1 MSAPNS
7 VIELAEAR
15 QAARANK
22 DFALADSLRDQIF
35 AAGFEVADVAGGFE
49 LTEKARFPVIAKL
62 RELKALNLPTHEI
75 TALLVIEGFIH
86 CSTEAQVQGVLERYY
101 ADKTNLVKLVID
113 TNLLTHPL
121 KYEFSPSIEEEF
133 PHIFG
138 TINLEAVINPI
149 DL

>member
-1 MSAPNS
+1 MSNIIYHITSQSEWEAAKMKGYYEAPS
-7 VIELAEAR
+7 
-15 QAARANK
+15 
-22 DFALADSLRDQIF
+22 
-35 AAGFEVADVAGGFE
+35 
-49 LTEKARFPVIAKL
+49 
-62 RELKALNLPTHEI
+62 
-75 TALLVIEGFIH
+75 LVIEGFIH